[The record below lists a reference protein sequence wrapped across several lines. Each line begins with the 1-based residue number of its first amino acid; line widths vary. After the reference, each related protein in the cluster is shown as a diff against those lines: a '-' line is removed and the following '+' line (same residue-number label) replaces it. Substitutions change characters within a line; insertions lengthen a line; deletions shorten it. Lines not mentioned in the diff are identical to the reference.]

1 MLTYFSFVRDNQNET
16 RVALP
21 YCPNGFLWS
30 LISKTCFCRVF
41 CICSS
46 LWSGN
51 AGMWTPLKSSGC
63 EIRLIKSCRQMT
75 PQTDDNKDEPRE
87 AVVTA
92 RSAGRLSWVGCIFK
106 RLTSRFSRVFI
117 LAINSSLAWSPK
129 FFFTFA
135 LKFKIGS
142 FLRGVL
148 YTWVYTF
155 PFDEIR

>member
-1 MLTYFSFVRDNQNET
+1 MLRFKIFEKRKSQ
-16 RVALP
+16 AL
-21 YCPNGFLWS
+21 
-30 LISKTCFCRVF
+30 SKTCFCRVF

-46 LWSGN
+46 LWCGN

-87 AVVTA
+87 AVVTLWQPEVQA
-92 RSAGRLSWVGCIFK
+92 GWVELGALSSAWHRDFHGSLSSLLIP
-106 RLTSRFSRVFI
+106 L
-117 LAINSSLAWSPK
+117 LAWSPK